1 MNLMKENMLMNMNM
15 EALYIKDFVRYM
27 PNAVDD
33 IYFHLG
39 KMTAYEEMYK
49 EIFNEYI
56 PESTLKNITH
66 ACLAVYNW
74 DAAGR
79 C

>member
-1 MNLMKENMLMNMNM
+1 MDSMKENMLMNMNI
-15 EALYIKDFVRYM
+15 EAFYIKDLIRYM

-39 KMTAYEEMYK
+39 KMTTYEEIYK
-49 EIFNEYI
+49 ENFNEYI

-74 DAAGR
+74 DAARR